1 MRRPLGTNFARPSGH
16 DSLAN
21 ETLLKIVLL
30 SLTGTAADIICC
42 QILWFHSLASVDEA
56 VKTIRGEAMGEPP
69 QKGIKSLSRLTQT
82 SEIRYNSGRCKSDQ
96 VSHRILASP
105 FKVANKFDSFTKIG
119 NVPQSSR
126 SLSRL
131 AGLDGGSL

>member
-16 DSLAN
+16 DSFAN

-56 VKTIRGEAMGEPP
+56 VKMIRGEAMGVPP
-69 QKGIKSLSRLTQT
+69 QKGIKNFSRLILTRL
-82 SEIRYNSGRCKSDQ
+82 IRLNIGLGKYHQ
-96 VSHRILASP
+96 VRHCILATP
-105 FKVANKFDSFTKIG
+105 FKVYKKFY
-119 NVPQSSR
+119 
-126 SLSRL
+126 SLIKT
-131 AGLDGGSL
+131 